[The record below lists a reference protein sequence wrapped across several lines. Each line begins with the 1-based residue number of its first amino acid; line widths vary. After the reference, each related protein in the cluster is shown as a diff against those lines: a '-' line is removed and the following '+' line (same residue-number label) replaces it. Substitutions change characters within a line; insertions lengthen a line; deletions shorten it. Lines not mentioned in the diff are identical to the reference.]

1 MMNPEVQHL
10 VVALA
15 LAGAAVYLGRRA
27 WRRVVAAR
35 KPRSGPCGP
44 DCGCGDH

>member
-1 MMNPEVQHL
+1 MGPGVQNL

-35 KPRSGPCGP
+35 QRQSGPCGP

>member
-1 MMNPEVQHL
+1 MGPGVQNL

-35 KPRSGPCGP
+35 QRYAEAYPHVFDGWDAK
-44 DCGCGDH
+44 